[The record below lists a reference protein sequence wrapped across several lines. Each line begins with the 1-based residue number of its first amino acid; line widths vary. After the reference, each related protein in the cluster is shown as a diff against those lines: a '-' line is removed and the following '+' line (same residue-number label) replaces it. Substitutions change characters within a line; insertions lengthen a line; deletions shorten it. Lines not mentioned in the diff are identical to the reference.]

1 MASDLTKLSINMYT
15 TREQWGFR
23 DAIEGYA
30 RHNIRGV
37 SVSHTKLRE
46 VGLKEA
52 SRMLRNHGMTVT
64 GYCIGG
70 LLTDN
75 DQKLFRTAIDEN
87 LRIIDE
93 ASEIGARCVVFVAG
107 GIPEG
112 SKDLTGARER
122 CLEGL
127 ASILPYA
134 RERDVRIGL
143 EPLHPMT
150 SAFRSCLTTLGE
162 ANDWIEKL
170 DVGPELSIVID
181 VYHVRWD
188 PNLEREIER
197 SRGRISAFHVC
208 DWLRETVDLRV
219 DRGMM
224 GDGVIDIPRIR
235 NLVEA
240 TGYNGFHEVE
250 IFSERNWWRRN
261 PDEVVKIAKKRY
273 LQFV

>member
-1 MASDLTKLSINMYT
+1 VASDLTKLSINMYT

-23 DAIEGYA
+23 EAVEGYA

-46 VGLKEA
+46 VGMTEA
-52 SRMLRNHGMTVT
+52 SQILCDHDMTVT

-75 DQKLFRTAIDEN
+75 DQRLFQKAIDEN
-87 LRIIDE
+87 LRVIDE
-93 ASEIGARCVVFVAG
+93 AAEVGARCIVFVAG
-107 GIPEG
+107 GLPEG
-112 SKDLTGARER
+112 SKDLAGARGR

-127 ASILPYA
+127 HDILPHA
-134 RERDVRIGL
+134 RERGVTIGL

-162 ANDWIEKL
+162 ANDWIEQL
-170 DVGPELSIVID
+170 GAGSELSVVVD
-181 VYHVRWD
+181 VYHVWWD
-188 PNLEREIER
+188 PNLERAVER

-208 DWLRETVDLRV
+208 DWLRDTVDLRV

-224 GDGVIDIPRIR
+224 GDGVIDIPWIR
-235 NLVEA
+235 SLIEA
-240 TGYNGFHEVE
+240 TGYDGFHEVE

-261 PDEVVKIAKKRY
+261 PDEVVKTAKERY